1 MNSWIALADAL
12 IGVAQPDA
20 PPVGH
25 ADEVVVRGRKPIV
38 VVANVCPAP
47 DPVRYRADRS
57 PRVVDSYPAG
67 GGVVAPGVIRVR
79 VSFDAPMSCFS
90 EVTTDG
96 GERDPCQPDGTWEL
110 PARRSFFLQCR
121 LDPSTAYLI
130 RFRRSEG
137 RGFVGLSGRSA
148 EPYDLAFTTTGG
160 PAVASLAQ
168 AAALDPGPPGSTGV
182 SAYVTCLDAPIVQGH
197 RDCQR
202 TALQHPPGG

>member
-1 MNSWIALADAL
+1 MNSWIALAAAL

-25 ADEVVVRGRKPIV
+25 ADEVVVKARKTIV
-38 VVANVCPAP
+38 VVANVCPTP
-47 DPVRYRADRS
+47 DPVRYPAERS
-57 PRVVDSYPAG
+57 PKVVDSYPAQG
-67 GGVVAPGVIRVR
+67 GAVAPGVIRVR
-79 VSFDAPMSCFS
+79 VSFDAAMSCFS

-110 PARRSFFLQCR
+110 PARRSFFMQCR
-121 LDPSTAYLI
+121 LEASTAYLI

-137 RGFVGLSGRSA
+137 RGFVGLSGRPA

-160 PAVASLAQ
+160 PPVASPP
-168 AAALDPGPPGSTGV
+168 AALGPGPSGEAGV
-182 SAYVTCLDAPIVQGH
+182 SAYVTCADAPSVQGH

-202 TALQHPPGG
+202 TVLKHPPAGG